1 MIIKEKSGVV
11 EFKSQKDIIA
21 DRQKKTDQQ
30 YRDLQKRIGRIM
42 KSNYHLAQ
50 SSLSER
56 YNNTTKTEK
65 RTNAQ

>member
-56 YNNTTKTEK
+56 
-65 RTNAQ
+65 